1 MKVFVNSERQ
11 KLPGKWLRWCTLAL
25 LFCALLAGIA
35 CKRGGISL
43 HEVMYVSAPQTF
55 LRDRVSAVYNKVGT
69 VKNGDRLEVL
79 EKQKRFM
86 RVRAAGGQEGWIEL
100 RSLVTEDTYK
110 AFEKM
115 AADSKQ
121 APVQGHGVTR
131 AQLNMHVQPGR
142 ETDTLYQLGDAEKIE
157 ILRRSTTERAT
168 PEQIA
173 ASRAASMAK
182 TTGES
187 AKPKPP
193 ARPSNRSTEK
203 QLPTSPEKKSVET
216 PAQAGKTT
224 APASSTTTDKPGVPA
239 QPEEEKPRVY
249 DDWWL
254 VRNQQG
260 HVGWVLARMIDLD
273 VPIEVAQYAE
283 GQRIQG
289 AYVLNTVRDDDKT
302 ISQYVV
308 VLNEPKDGLP
318 YDFNQ
323 VRIFTWNVKKHRYET
338 AYRERN
344 IMGYFPVLVG
354 SENFGPDGVNPTFT
368 VREKGE
374 DGNVTERKYR
384 LIGPIVKRVLAPG
397 EQPVKAAVVHK
408 EKKANAKPTARKKH
422 R

>member
-1 MKVFVNSERQ
+1 MM
-11 KLPGKWLRWCTLAL
+11 LG
-25 LFCALLAGIA
+25 CALSVSIA
-35 CKRGGISL
+35 CKRGGITL
-43 HEVMYVSAPQTF
+43 HEVMYVSAPQTV

-79 EKQKRFM
+79 EKQKRFV

-115 AADSKQ
+115 ATDNKQ

-131 AQLNMHVQPGR
+131 AQLNMHVQAGR
-142 ETDTLYQLGDAEKIE
+142 ETDTLYQLTDGEKVE
-157 ILRRSTTERAT
+157 ILRRSTAERAT
-168 PEQIA
+168 PEQVA

-182 TTGES
+182 ASGET

-193 ARPSNRSTEK
+193 SHPPTRTTEK
-203 QLPTSPEKKSVET
+203 QLPPSPTQKATGPSALR
-216 PAQAGKTT
+216 PKTT
-224 APASSTTTDKPGVPA
+224 PSASASDRLGAAPPP
-239 QPEEEKPRVY
+239 PEEEKPKAY

-260 HVGWVLARMIDLD
+260 HVGWVLARMVDLD
-273 VPIEVAQYAE
+273 VPLEVAQYAE

-289 AYVLNTVRDDDKT
+289 AYVLNTLHDDDKT
-302 ISQYVV
+302 VSQYVV

-318 YDFNQ
+318 YDYNQ
-323 VRIFTWNVKKHRYET
+323 VRIFTWNLKRHRYET

-344 IMGYFPVLVG
+344 IMGYFPVVVG

-368 VREKGE
+368 VREQGE
-374 DGNVTERKYR
+374 DGKVNERKYR
-384 LIGPIVKRVLAPG
+384 LIGPIVRRVLAPG
-397 EQPVKAAVVHK
+397 EEPVKAAVVPK
-408 EKKANAKPTARKKH
+408 TKKASAKPTARKKH
-422 R
+422 H